1 MFPWPQDNEVQIHCR
16 HLAANTAYY
25 VSSDEMSRADRLL
38 APDKKNSFIAGR
50 GLLRE
55 ILSGYLGIKAEKL
68 HFTVGEH
75 GKPRLLGNKADNGRL
90 HFNLSH
96 SGDLFLLAV
105 GIDREVGIDVEQI
118 RNDTPFRDIAR
129 LAFSPDEQQRLL
141 ALPDDLQ
148 RDAFFRCWTRKE
160 ACLKACG
167 MGFALTVNRF
177 EINFFQETPTV
188 FVSPDDLSIWTLE
201 DITAPVD
208 HCAALAVKGAAP
220 IIRYV

>member
-1 MFPWPQDNEVQIHCR
+1 MFPWPQDNEVQIHCLSFAADVLR
-16 HLAANTAYY
+16 HI
-25 VSSDEMSRADRLL
+25 SSDERHRADRLL
-38 APDKKNSFIAGR
+38 DTDKRKRFIAGR

-55 ILSGYLGIKAEKL
+55 ILSGYLGIKAEDL
-68 HFTVGEH
+68 HFDVGEH
-75 GKPRLLGNKADNGRL
+75 GKPRLSVNKADNGQL

-105 GIDREVGIDVEQI
+105 AADREVGIDVEQI

-129 LAFSPDEQQRLL
+129 LAFSPGEQQQLL

-148 RDAFFRCWTRKE
+148 RDAFYRCWTRKE
-160 ACLKACG
+160 AFMKACG
-167 MGFALTVNRF
+167 MGFALISNSLDS
-177 EINFFQETPTV
+177 NFFRKTPAE
-188 FVSPDDLSIWTLE
+188 FVSPDNLSIWTLE